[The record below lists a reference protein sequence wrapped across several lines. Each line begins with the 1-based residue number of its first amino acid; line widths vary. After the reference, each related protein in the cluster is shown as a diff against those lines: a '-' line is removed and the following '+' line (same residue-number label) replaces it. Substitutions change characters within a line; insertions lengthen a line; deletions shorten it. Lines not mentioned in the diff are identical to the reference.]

1 MKVLLTGP
9 PASGKSQA
17 ALECFLARPGA
28 LLLVP
33 TATMAEHLRHQ
44 LARAGAAVRPSA
56 IQTLG
61 GLLDQWSTRAAAP
74 LPLLHLLIEGA
85 LARLRIPRFQ
95 RVADLPGFIAA
106 LARALSDP
114 LPAWAPHDL
123 QRLRAEVGGELEA
136 RGMAWRELR
145 LRLAAEHAPAR
156 ETVLDGF
163 FTLSPEETRFVTALA
178 DRAPVTVTL
187 PDWEGSSE
195 ARRALRN
202 AGFAE
207 QRFEASRR
215 TARLEGFSAATIEH
229 EAEEIALR
237 IREEAARGR
246 PFREMGVLL
255 RVREPYAPLLETVF
269 DRHGIPARFYFT
281 DPLASHPAI
290 DYLLRIV
297 RAWMTSWNHAELL
310 PALRMPVSGLG
321 ATAEGDRLDFQL
333 REQLP
338 TGSGSQPLVGTSLY
352 PTLEK
357 LSSLSPGSVRPPAEW
372 SRHLKTLRT
381 LIPLPQP
388 CEPTTRDQV
397 QVWRSTAAALRG
409 FEAALEATS
418 SALGGAPCK
427 LDSFLRQ
434 LETALALEPLR
445 LADQRRD
452 VVHVM
457 DVYEARQWELPVVFV
472 CGLTERHFPQ
482 YHGAD
487 PILRDPAAPAALQRE
502 EAFLYEIATSRATHE
517 TILSYPRFDEN
528 GAPTLRSFF
537 LAGELPPAGPRAPS
551 ARKAA
556 PPPEPRAAAPVIHDR
571 LSASAIESFLQCPF
585 QFFAGHTLKLCPRPP
600 APRDRLDARL
610 QGGILHKALAML
622 AHDPQLGAAALER
635 VFEAEC
641 RQHGVPGT
649 YRTEAV
655 RLELLRH
662 FRAFLAGRR
671 VCLEGWQSATE
682 QSFEFALTPQL
693 TIAGRIDRL
702 DQSPDGRAL
711 VIDYKYS
718 AAGRIKDHVVGAESG
733 EKVQA
738 GLYLAAARR
747 ALGLRPAGMLYCG
760 VKKGVNWGGW
770 HVSIPGLEEIGE
782 RCLPQVLEDLIRAAE
797 QSAIA
802 VQEAAAQG
810 RIAPQPADPRKCAW
824 CDFADIC
831 RIEAAPAARRAG
843 GA

>member
-1 MKVLLTGP
+1 LKVLLTGP
-9 PASGKSQA
+9 PASGKSRA
-17 ALECFLARPGA
+17 AVESFLARPGA

-61 GLLDQWSTRAAAP
+61 GFLDQWSPAAAVP
-74 LPLLHLLIEGA
+74 LPLLHLLLERA
-85 LARLRIPRFQ
+85 LARLRIRRFE

-114 LPAWAPHDL
+114 LPASAPADL
-123 QRLRAEVGGELEA
+123 RRLRVEIGGELAA
-136 RGMAWRELR
+136 RGMAWREQR
-145 LRLAAEHAPAR
+145 LRLAAERAPAR
-156 ETVLDGF
+156 ETLLDGF
-163 FTLSPEETRFVTALA
+163 FTLSEEETAFAAALGN
-178 DRAPVTVTL
+178 RAPVTLTL
-187 PDWEGSSE
+187 PDWEGASSARAALLAAGFE
-195 ARRALRN
+195 ERRFDTPRRA
-202 AGFAE
+202 
-207 QRFEASRR
+207 
-215 TARLEGFSAATIEH
+215 ARLNGFSAATIEH
-229 EAEEIALR
+229 EAAEIAAR
-237 IREEAARGR
+237 IREEAAAGR
-246 PFREMGVLL
+246 PFREMGVVL
-255 RVREPYAPLLETVF
+255 RVREPYAPLLETAF
-269 DRHGIPARFYFT
+269 DRQGIPARFYFT
-281 DPLASHPAI
+281 DPLASHPAV

-297 RAWMTSWNHAELL
+297 RAWLAGWDHAELL
-310 PALRMPVSGLG
+310 PALRMPASGLG
-321 ATAEGDRLDFQL
+321 ATPQGDALDFEL
-333 REQLP
+333 RERLP
-338 TGSGSQPLVGTSLY
+338 GSAGLQAVNDTGFQPV
-352 PTLEK
+352 LEH
-357 LSSLSPGSVRPPAEW
+357 LSSIPPRLPRAPVEW
-372 SRHLKTLRT
+372 SHHLKTLRA
-381 LIPLPQP
+381 LIPIPQP
-388 CEPTTRDQV
+388 CEPATRDQV
-397 QVWRSTAAALRG
+397 QVWRSTAAALNG
-409 FEAALEATS
+409 FDAALDAAA
-418 SALGGAPCK
+418 SALGDAPCP
-427 LDSFLRQ
+427 LDAFLRQ

-445 LADQRRD
+445 IADQRRN

-487 PILRDPAAPAALQRE
+487 PILRDPAASAALQRE

-528 GAPTLRSFF
+528 GAPTLPSFF
-537 LAGELPPAGPRAPS
+537 LAGELTPAGPRSTYEAKP
-551 ARKAA
+551 A
-556 PPPEPRAAAPVIHDR
+556 PPPAAAPLPVIHDR

-585 QFFAGHTLKLCPRPP
+585 QFFARHTLRLRPRPP

-610 QGGILHKALAML
+610 QGSILHRALAEL
-622 AHDPQLGAAALER
+622 AETPRMGAAVLDR

-641 RQHGVPGT
+641 AKHSVPRT

-662 FRAFLAGRR
+662 FQAFLADRR
-671 VCLEGWQSATE
+671 VRPAGWRSTPE
-682 QSFEFALTPQL
+682 QRFEFALTPQL
-693 TIAGRIDRL
+693 TITGRIDRL

-718 AAGRIKDHVVGAESG
+718 AAGRIQDHVEGAESG

-747 ALGLRPAGMLYCG
+747 AFGLEPAGMLYCG
-760 VKKGVNWGGW
+760 VKKRVTWGGW
-770 HVSIPGLEEIGE
+770 HASIPGLEEIGE
-782 RCLPQVLEDLIRAAE
+782 RCLPQLLEDLIRAAE

-810 RIAPQPADPRKCAW
+810 RIAPQPADPGQCAW